1 MEHFTP
7 DMVKLIV
14 AEAIKDPVDFAK
26 SAQELPPQLVHHLH
40 TLLITTL
47 LITIKKQEESFMQIA
62 AALQAVNDKLNAG
75 QPAQD

>member
-1 MEHFTP
+1 MQEFTP
-7 DMVKLIV
+7 EMVQQIC

-47 LITIKKQEESFMQIA
+47 LITIKKQEETFTQIA
-62 AALQAVNDKLNAG
+62 AALNAVNQKLSD

>member
-1 MEHFTP
+1 MQEFTKE
-7 DMVKLIV
+7 MIQEMC
-14 AEAIKDPVDFAK
+14 ASAITDPVDFAK

-47 LITIKKQEESFMQIA
+47 LITIKKQEETFTQIA
-62 AALQAVNDKLNAG
+62 AALQAVSDKLNQ